1 MLSIFVTMK
10 IELYIAQLLYRY
22 QCVTVPGFGAF
33 LTEIQ
38 SAQLL
43 ESTHSFFPPKKVI
56 SFNTHI
62 KNNDGLLA
70 NHIAQAE
77 KTSYD
82 YAVSA
87 IEYEVLNWKKS
98 LQENRSFAIKN
109 VGVLSLNAENNILF
123 TPNEQTNYLAQSF
136 GLTSFV
142 SPAVKREATVVKPEP
157 VFEKPEPVLVAEAIE
172 EEKPVF
178 NFVPETR
185 ERSPY
190 LKYAAIFVLGLAIAG
205 SVGYPMYQNQIASE
219 TVLVETAVQKK
230 VQRKIQE
237 ATFFIQTPIPAV
249 TLSLKSDKEV
259 AAKMPYHIMAG
270 AFRSENNAQKR
281 YNQLIEKGFKARVLG
296 INKNGL
302 YPVLYG
308 SYSTFAEAEKERKT
322 ITETDNPEA
331 WILIE
336 SL

>member
-1 MLSIFVTMK
+1 MK

-43 ESTHSFFPPKKVI
+43 ENSHSFFPPKKMI
-56 SFNTHI
+56 SFNSHI

-82 YAVSA
+82 YALSA
-87 IEYEVLNWKKS
+87 IEYEVLNWKKA

-109 VGVLSLNAENNILF
+109 IGILILNAENNIHF

-142 SPAVKREATVVKPEP
+142 SPAVKREVELLKLETVTEIQKTVIEQ
-157 VFEKPEPVLVAEAIE
+157 EKPI
-172 EEKPVF
+172 F
-178 NFVPETR
+178 NFIPETETR
-185 ERSPY
+185 RSTLY
-190 LKYAAIFVLGLAIAG
+190 LKYAAVFVIGLAVAG
-205 SVGYPMYQNQIASE
+205 AVGYPMYQNQIATE
-219 TVLVETAVQKK
+219 TILVESAVQKK
-230 VQRKIQE
+230 VQNKIQE

-249 TLSLKSDKEV
+249 TLSLKSEKKEAV
-259 AAKMPYHIMAG
+259 KLPYHIMAG
-270 AFRSENNAQKR
+270 AFRSEANAQKR
-281 YNQLIEKGFKARVLG
+281 YNQLVAKGFDARVLG
-296 INKNGL
+296 VNRNGY

-308 SYSTFAEAEKERKT
+308 SYTTFSEAEKEKNK
-322 ITETDNPEA
+322 IIETDNPEA
-331 WILIE
+331 WILIQ

>member
-1 MLSIFVTMK
+1 MK

-33 LTEIQ
+33 LAEIQ
-38 SAQLL
+38 SAHLL
-43 ESTHSFFPPKKVI
+43 DNSHSFFPPKKSI
-56 SFNTHI
+56 SFNSHI

-87 IEYEVLNWKKS
+87 IEYEILNWKKS
-98 LQENRSFAIKN
+98 LQENRTFLIKN
-109 VGVLSLNAENNILF
+109 IGTFSLNAENNILF
-123 TPNEQTNYLAQSF
+123 TPNEQTNYNAKSF

-142 SPAVKREATVVKPEP
+142 SPAIKREAEIQKPE
-157 VFEKPEPVLVAEAIE
+157 FTAEFKIAPAE

-178 NFVPETR
+178 NFIPETAETR
-185 ERSPY
+185 KTSPY
-190 LKYAAIFVLGLAIAG
+190 LKYAAVFVIGLAATG
-205 SVGYPMYQNQIASE
+205 SVGYPLYQNQIASE

-230 VQRKIQE
+230 VQSKIQE

-249 TLSLKSDKEV
+249 TLSLKSEKKEAV
-259 AAKMPYHIMAG
+259 KLPYHIMAG
-270 AFRSENNAQKR
+270 AFRSEANAQKR
-281 YNQLIEKGFKARVLG
+281 YRELVAKGYDARVLG

-308 SYSTFAEAEKERKT
+308 SYTTFAEAEKEKNE
-322 ITETDNPEA
+322 IIQIDNPQA
-331 WILIE
+331 WILIQ